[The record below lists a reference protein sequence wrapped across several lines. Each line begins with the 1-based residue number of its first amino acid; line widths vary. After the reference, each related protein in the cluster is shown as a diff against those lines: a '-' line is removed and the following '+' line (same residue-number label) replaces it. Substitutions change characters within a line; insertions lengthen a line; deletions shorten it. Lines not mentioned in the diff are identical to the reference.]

1 MKNFRKVLALIL
13 VVATLFSFTAMAS
26 AASYKDADKISA
38 DYTEAVDVLSTIG
51 ILNGYTDETFQ
62 PAKNIQREE
71 MAKMVAVLS
80 NAGDDISALYA
91 SACTFAD
98 SKNSWAAS
106 YIAYCNQTGI
116 VAGRSATTF
125 DPDANVTGI
134 ETAKMLLCV
143 LGFDAAEQGY
153 VGSNWKINVLRDAKN
168 FGLLD
173 GFAADYDVSKA
184 ITREEAAQMFLN
196 ALKAPIVVGTV
207 SSNIVKVSNS
217 LFFEKGFK
225 LTLIDA
231 EKEGYVLVYG
241 NVLVSPKPLGAIYKG
256 LALDPAQDCYGRPGY
271 KWTYTNPKTAK
282 TTFIG
287 FYVNAADKTYTTYAD
302 LATDYK
308 SELAATGVYKY
319 TFKYYADGAEITPT
333 TADAAD
339 AAEAFAKAYTGNGTL
354 TEVFVDTATR
364 VITVTAKTTYFAKVT
379 ATSTY
384 YDTFTLSDVNG
395 KAIGTFSQTSN
406 KVAAGDYVLFYLCN
420 GSKNSHASAN
430 TSNDLTL
437 HDVEVVKPVTATV
450 SYGRNYN
457 NINKS
462 YFVADKTYSYNVNF
476 ANMYNGQGRRNA
488 SPILTDSFN
497 TKSVDI
503 YTDAYGNAMY
513 VTLHKTSLKE
523 NVAFFE
529 EKTGW
534 AEFNGYYLDGG
545 VKKQSWTYTADA
557 VVYGDTDGVVE
568 PANMTIDETLFQN
581 LDDRTT
587 HESVGILAKYT
598 VSSNGT
604 FTKTDHADFM
614 PAGAQLSKASRVILK
629 DKLYADSDTKFLIRT
644 TNVADRSWKYELIT
658 GYQNLPATYV
668 ATAVNSKWYPNCT
681 SIQYFARSNEAKM
694 ADYVFIDAAYSPSY
708 SQFLVMG
715 KEYTAF
721 WAGIAGIH
729 PNDYEA
735 YRALVDGVD
744 SLVLIDK
751 EQDQPLQTGYMYD
764 FGLTYIGT
772 SMAEDADK
780 NGNKELPLYV
790 AADQKNIAAT
800 GTQCKMFDIYV
811 DSKGDVQV
819 KVWKDTASDNYTLM
833 KGADTVKVFHVRA
846 ADAFNN
852 YQGYWVEE
860 NTISTELVADAQ
872 RLYIVTDASGV
883 VTALYIVELPK
894 ASE

>member
-80 NAGDDISALYA
+80 NAGDDISSLYA

-173 GFAADYDVSKA
+173 GFAADYDVAKA

-217 LFFEKGFK
+217 LFYEKGFK

-256 LALDPAQDCYGRPGY
+256 LQLDAAQDCYGRPGY

-302 LATDYK
+302 LATDYS
-308 SELAATGVYKY
+308 SELKAIGDYAYN
-319 TFKYYADGAEITPT
+319 FRFYADGTPVAT
-333 TADAAD
+333 TAAD
-339 AAEAFAKAYTGNGTL
+339 FAKDYTGNGTL

-395 KAIGTFSQTSN
+395 KVIGTFSQTSN

-430 TSNDLTL
+430 KYEGQKGTLIL
-437 HDVEVVKPVTATV
+437 HDVEVVEPVTATV
-450 SYGRNYN
+450 SYGRDYS

-476 ANMYNGQGRRNA
+476 ANMYNGENRRVA
-488 SPILTDSFN
+488 SPILTDSYN

-545 VKKQSWTYTADA
+545 KKVEDWTYTADA

-568 PANMTIDETLFQN
+568 PANMTIDETLFKN

-587 HESVGILAKYT
+587 NESVGILAKYT

-604 FTKTDHADFM
+604 FTKTAHADFM

-644 TNVADRSWKYELIT
+644 TNVADGSWKYELIT

-668 ATAVNSKWYPNCT
+668 AESVKSAAYPNHT
-681 SIQYFARSNEAKM
+681 SIQYFARANEAKM
-694 ADYVFIDAAYSPSY
+694 CDYVFIDAAYSPSY

-721 WAGIAGIH
+721 WAGIFGVYAK
-729 PNDYEA
+729 DYDA

-751 EQDQPLQTGYMYD
+751 DQPLQTGFMYD

-790 AADQKNIAAT
+790 CADEKEIAAV
-800 GTQCKMFDIYV
+800 GTQCAMFDIYV

-819 KVWKDTASDNYTLM
+819 KVWNDDATKDYILM

-860 NTISTELVADAQ
+860 NTISTELVEDAQ
-872 RLYIVTDASGV
+872 RLYVVTDASGV
-883 VTALYIVELPK
+883 VTALYIVELPVT
-894 ASE
+894 ER

>member
-80 NAGDDISALYA
+80 NAGDDISSLYA

-173 GFAADYDVSKA
+173 GFAADYDVAKA

-217 LFFEKGFK
+217 LFYEKGFK

-302 LATDYK
+302 LATDYG
-308 SELAATGVYKY
+308 SELKATGVYAY
-319 TFKYYADGAEITPT
+319 TFRFYADGTPVAT
-333 TADAAD
+333 TAAD
-339 AAEAFAKAYTGNGTL
+339 FAKDYTGNGTL

-395 KAIGTFSQTSN
+395 NVIGTFAQTSN

-430 TSNDLTL
+430 KYEGQKGTLIL
-437 HDVEVVKPVTATV
+437 HDVEVVEPVTATV
-450 SYGRNYN
+450 SYGRSYN
-457 NINKS
+457 GSLNKS

-476 ANMYNGQGRRNA
+476 ANMFNGKVRREA
-488 SPILTDSFN
+488 SPILDDSYN

-545 VKKQSWTYTADA
+545 VKKESWTYTADA

-568 PANMTIDETLFQN
+568 PANMTIDATLFKN

-604 FTKTDHADFM
+604 FTKTAHADFM
-614 PAGAQLSKASRVILK
+614 PAGAQLSKASRVILNGE
-629 DKLYADSDTKFLIRT
+629 LYADSDTKFLIRT
-644 TNVADRSWKYELIT
+644 TNVADGSWKYELIT

-668 ATAVNSKWYPNCT
+668 AQPVRSAAYPNHT
-681 SIQYFARSNEAKM
+681 SIQYFARANEAKM
-694 ADYVFIDAAYSPSY
+694 CDYVFIDAAYSPSY

-729 PNDYEA
+729 ANDYVA

-751 EQDQPLQTGYMYD
+751 SQTLATGYMYD

-790 AADQKNIAAT
+790 SASEKTPAASNKYE
-800 GTQCKMFDIYV
+800 CKMFDIYV

-819 KVWKDTASDNYTLM
+819 KVWNDDATKDYILL

-860 NTISTELVADAQ
+860 NTISTELVEDAQ
-872 RLYIVTDASGV
+872 RLYVVTDASGV
-883 VTALYIVELPK
+883 VTALYIVELAP
-894 ASE
+894 AEV